1 MATAVLE
8 NNNPYAKF
16 GLKRR
21 PTYDELI
28 GLINENASLFGAPPD
43 RRATAFKASP
53 EGSFFDGLN
62 YTDNLKEEQER
73 ILNKQKRDILFR
85 QNVGNQTIAIAQLQQ
100 NNQGGSTPSSQ
111 SKQLPQQTSLGEGL
125 LQEQLQQ
132 RAQQALQRAQQ
143 TGDAHRGILGGGLDT
158 IASQIFNLT
167 PLGSR
172 APTPIAQPMP
182 QSFNISSEDEP
193 EMLTEEEMMTARGNV
208 GSNPSTARGQK
219 TINYSVNIGSMSAE
233 ELEFQLFLQGVDV
246 ENLPARIKGKGVG
259 KTQKSAYQEIANDL
273 IRSGR
278 WQTRIEEQLLRS
290 RIEEYR
296 SKGARSSR
304 L

>member
-1 MATAVLE
+1 M
-8 NNNPYAKF
+8 
-16 GLKRR
+16 
-21 PTYDELI
+21 
-28 GLINENASLFGAPPD
+28 
-43 RRATAFKASP
+43 
-53 EGSFFDGLN
+53 
-62 YTDNLKEEQER
+62 
-73 ILNKQKRDILFR
+73 
-85 QNVGNQTIAIAQLQQ
+85 
-100 NNQGGSTPSSQ
+100 
-111 SKQLPQQTSLGEGL
+111 
-125 LQEQLQQ
+125 QQ

-158 IASQIFNLT
+158 IASRIFNLT

-233 ELEFQLFLQGVDV
+233 ELEFQLFVRGVDV

-278 WQTRIEEQLLRS
+278 WQTRKEEQLLRS